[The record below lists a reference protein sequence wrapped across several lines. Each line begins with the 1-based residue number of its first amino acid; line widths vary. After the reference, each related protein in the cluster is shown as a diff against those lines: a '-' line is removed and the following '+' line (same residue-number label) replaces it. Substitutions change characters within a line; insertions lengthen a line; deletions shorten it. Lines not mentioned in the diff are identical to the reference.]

1 MFKKDVLRLFR
12 FLKTI
17 GVYRPYLNNLREY
30 QRYIGP
36 RRAIE
41 YNILKDFHSPGDL
54 VIYAFDF
61 TKTKEG
67 DEFWYRVSDM
77 WRYHLQYGYEVSL
90 NEIKILKKKLL
101 LAPEANT

>member
-1 MFKKDVLRLFR
+1 MFKKDVLKFFR
-12 FLKTI
+12 FLKTF

-30 QRYIGP
+30 QRS
-36 RRAIE
+36 RRSIE
-41 YNILKDFHSPGDL
+41 YNVLKDFRSPGDL

-67 DEFWYRVSDM
+67 DKFWYYVSDM
-77 WRYHLQYGYEVSL
+77 WRYHLQYGHEVTL
-90 NEIKILKKKLL
+90 NEINYLKRKLL